1 MQKYWSVNL
10 TGVSIGNAAA
20 KPIPGLNASIAIF
33 DSGTHYIIAT
43 DADAKAINMVSS
55 EILVI
60 AEGFCNGH

>member
-20 KPIPGLNASIAIF
+20 KPIPGVNASIAIF

-43 DADAKAINMVSS
+43 DADAQAINMVSS
-55 EILVI
+55 EMLVK
-60 AEGFCNGH
+60 AERFCNGH